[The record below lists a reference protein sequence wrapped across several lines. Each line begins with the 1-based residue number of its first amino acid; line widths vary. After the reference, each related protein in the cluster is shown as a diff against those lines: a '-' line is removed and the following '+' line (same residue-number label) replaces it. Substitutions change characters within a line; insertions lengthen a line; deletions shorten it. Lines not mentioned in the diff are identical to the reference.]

1 MICQD
6 FCYLGAASFFELV
19 RCTITGEYSKKS
31 DVYSFGIVLLELLT
45 GRKVIDNTMPHD
57 QRSLVTWVH
66 MPAFTFL
73 VSV

>member
-1 MICQD
+1 M
-6 FCYLGAASFFELV
+6 
-19 RCTITGEYSKKS
+19 TGEFSNKS
-31 DVYSFGIVLLELLT
+31 DIFSFGIVLLELLT